1 MFTPIQ
7 SAKNKSHVI
16 RLILI
21 KAYRFKFVFSFK
33 TFNLHENDIVW
44 YIHSANPNPSWDTYC
59 FPSLYFT
66 RCQHKNISAW
76 LPQFCDLSSRFLL
89 CELQK
94 NKQTKVITEDWLL
107 ELKWT
112 PPPPTLFLCVNNTKP
127 VRRFFPKC
135 RKKWPLEWPQ
145 EKELKQT
152 FLGDDICWGI
162 LNSRSLFSKSI

>member
-1 MFTPIQ
+1 MSFF
-7 SAKNKSHVI
+7 

-33 TFNLHENDIVW
+33 TFNLHENDVVW
-44 YIHSANPNPSWDTYC
+44 YIHSANPNPSWDTNC

-66 RCQHKNISAW
+66 CCQHKNISAW

-94 NKQTKVITEDWLL
+94 NKQTKGITEDWLS

-112 PPPPTLFLCVNNTKP
+112 PPPFFCAWITLNLSEVSSPNAGRNDLWNDL
-127 VRRFFPKC
+127 
-135 RKKWPLEWPQ
+135 RKKNWNKHFWVMTSVEG
-145 EKELKQT
+145 
-152 FLGDDICWGI
+152 F
-162 LNSRSLFSKSI
+162 